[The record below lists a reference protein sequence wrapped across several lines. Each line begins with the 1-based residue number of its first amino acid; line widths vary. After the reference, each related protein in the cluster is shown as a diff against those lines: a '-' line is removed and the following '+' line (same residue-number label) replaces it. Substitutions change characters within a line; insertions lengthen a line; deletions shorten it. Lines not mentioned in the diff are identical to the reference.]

1 MAHPP
6 RARSESDL
14 ALRGG
19 HSFGHCAPSDS
30 LLVIIRRRPHYRRLM
45 PASWAGWANAAAA
58 RRRIHPTRA
67 AVRAAAGR
75 LPIRHTYRQGPGPSG
90 PDKLETATALDCR
103 TRTEPA
109 PLVPSP
115 PPLPHAA
122 ERPSPP
128 QPAPPPAPPF
138 EGPAACPSGRGPE
151 RAGTCH
157 RHVSAG
163 GATCLARPPWPSLS
177 AARPTSPGPDS
188 DAPRGPPPRL
198 STRPGRPP
206 PRARG
211 GGGGTVEGGHYL
223 LAGEVGGVGPAGR
236 PVHRV
241 RVSYLPRRGGGV
253 REEGGREREGG
264 RYGERERERV
274 SERERERE
282 RERGR
287 QRGRERENARS

>member
-1 MAHPP
+1 MGKRAPEAVRSKSLHALKDSRAIVPTEASRRRCDPSTVRDCAATEVCTMAHPP

-115 PPLPHAA
+115 PLPPSCCRAPFPTPA
-122 ERPSPP
+122 CPPSRPSIRRTGGLPL
-128 QPAPPPAPPF
+128 
-138 EGPAACPSGRGPE
+138 GP
-151 RAGTCH
+151 RAGTR
-157 RHVSAG
+157 RHVPQARKRRRG
-163 GATCLARPPWPSLS
+163 NVPRTTPLAEPERRPP
-177 AARPTSPGPDS
+177 DI
-188 DAPRGPPPRL
+188 
-198 STRPGRPP
+198 
-206 PRARG
+206 PRA
-211 GGGGTVEGGHYL
+211 
-223 LAGEVGGVGPAGR
+223 
-236 PVHRV
+236 
-241 RVSYLPRRGGGV
+241 
-253 REEGGREREGG
+253 
-264 RYGERERERV
+264 
-274 SERERERE
+274 
-282 RERGR
+282 
-287 QRGRERENARS
+287 